1 MHLSPGLPPLI
12 AITPQNNLHVA
23 SYSLPVPSPAAT
35 VDLMPAAIKLLPK
48 ELHAKL
54 AVLPPTV
61 QADLLASTLRFP
73 WDTRVELLGLPD
85 VDDRC
90 ARVKEVM
97 VSLLAEKGTSLD
109 EPAST
114 KGSKGQVANSSRRPA
129 LSVPKSQMPDDLKP
143 LEAALTRRR
152 DELSPAAAETLVRE
166 LTRLAKLPPQAAEYG
181 VSKTYC
187 EWLLALPWN
196 RVSEGRRMDLEEA
209 RKLLDAD
216 HEGLKDVK
224 RRVVEYL
231 AVYRLKR
238 DLWDEKQ
245 KADEDAAKAA
255 EDKEKREVKAIMSKE
270 DVEKARAQMD
280 KSDDV
285 ALPSNTKRE
294 ESSDDVAANKKD
306 ELAPLI
312 DDGPP
317 DNVFRDKAPILLL
330 VGPPGVGKTS
340 IARSIAS
347 ALGRRFHRVSL
358 GGVRDEAEI
367 RGHRRTYVGALPGV
381 FVQALRKVG
390 VSNPVILRESL
401 IDCRKHFPLLT
412 LQSTRST
419 RSASPTTTATPP
431 LPCSRR
437 STPRRIGPST
447 TTTWVTSLST

>member
-12 AITPQNNLHVA
+12 PITPQNNLHVA

-35 VDLMPAAIKLLPK
+35 VDLMPAAVKLLPK

-97 VSLLAEKGTSLD
+97 VSLLAEKGASLD
-109 EPAST
+109 EPAPT
-114 KGSKGQVANSSRRPA
+114 KGKGQVANSSRRPA

-187 EWLLALPWN
+187 EWLLALPWS

-245 KADEDAAKAA
+245 KADEEAAKAV
-255 EDKEKREVKAIMSKE
+255 EDKPKEVKAIMSKE
-270 DVEKARAQMD
+270 DVDKARAQMD

-294 ESSDDVAANKKD
+294 ESADEAAANKKE

-401 IDCRKHFPLLT
+401 I
-412 LQSTRST
+412 SM
-419 RSASPTTTATPP
+419 TPF
-431 LPCSRR
+431 
-437 STPRRIGPST
+437 
-447 TTTWVTSLST
+447 

>member
-1 MHLSPGLPPLI
+1 
-12 AITPQNNLHVA
+12 
-23 SYSLPVPSPAAT
+23 
-35 VDLMPAAIKLLPK
+35 MPAAVKLLPK

-97 VSLLAEKGTSLD
+97 VSLLAEKGASLD
-109 EPAST
+109 EPAPT
-114 KGSKGQVANSSRRPA
+114 KGSKGQVSRRPA

-187 EWLLALPWN
+187 EWLLALPWS

-245 KADEDAAKAA
+245 AEEAKAV
-255 EDKEKREVKAIMSKE
+255 EDKPKEVKAIMSKE
-270 DVEKARAQMD
+270 DVDKARAQMD

-294 ESSDDVAANKKD
+294 ESDEAAANKKE

-401 IDCRKHFPLLT
+401 ITITLLT
-412 LQSTRST
+412 I
-419 RSASPTTTATPP
+419 
-431 LPCSRR
+431 SR
-437 STPRRIGPST
+437 
-447 TTTWVTSLST
+447 

>member
-12 AITPQNNLHVA
+12 PITPQHNLHVA

-73 WDTRVELLGLPD
+73 WETRVELLGLPD

-97 VSLLAEKGTSLD
+97 VSILTEKGGSLD
-109 EPAST
+109 EPAPT
-114 KGSKGQVANSSRRPA
+114 KASKGQVVNAPRRPA
-129 LSVPKSQMPDDLKP
+129 LNLPKSQMPDDLKP

-245 KADEDAAKAA
+245 KADEEAAKAL
-255 EDKEKREVKAIMSKE
+255 EDNPKKEVKAIMSKE
-270 DVEKARAQMD
+270 DVEKARIQME
-280 KSDDV
+280 KSDDS
-285 ALPSNTKRE
+285 AMPANIKRE
-294 ESSDDVAANKKD
+294 ESPDAEKKD
-306 ELAPLI
+306 DLAPLI

-390 VSNPVILRESL
+390 VSNPVILCEFCSL
-401 IDCRKHFPLLT
+401 
-412 LQSTRST
+412 
-419 RSASPTTTATPP
+419 
-431 LPCSRR
+431 
-437 STPRRIGPST
+437 
-447 TTTWVTSLST
+447 

>member
-1 MHLSPGLPPLI
+1 MHLSPGVPPLI
-12 AITPQNNLHVA
+12 PITPQNNLNVA

-73 WDTRVELLGLPD
+73 WETRVELLGLPD

-90 ARVKEVM
+90 ARVKQVM

-109 EPAST
+109 EPT
-114 KGSKGQVANSSRRPA
+114 KGGKVVASRP
-129 LSVPKSQMPDDLKP
+129 SVPQMPDDLKP

-196 RVSEGRRMDLEEA
+196 RVTEGRRMDLDEA

-238 DLWDEKQ
+238 ELWDEKQ
-245 KADEDAAKAA
+245 AEDAK
-255 EDKEKREVKAIMSKE
+255 EDKDTKAIMSKE
-270 DVEKARAQMD
+270 DVEAE
-280 KSDDV
+280 SDV
-285 ALPSNTKRE
+285 ALTKH
-294 ESSDDVAANKKD
+294 ESAAP
-306 ELAPLI
+306 EPALI

-317 DNVFRDKAPILLL
+317 DDVFRDKAPILLL

-340 IARSIAS
+340 IARSIAN

-390 VSNPVILRESL
+390 VSNPVILRE
-401 IDCRKHFPLLT
+401 F
-412 LQSTRST
+412 
-419 RSASPTTTATPP
+419 
-431 LPCSRR
+431 
-437 STPRRIGPST
+437 
-447 TTTWVTSLST
+447 TSGVN

>member
-12 AITPQNNLHVA
+12 PITPQNNLNVA
-23 SYSLPVPSPAAT
+23 SYSLPVPSPAVT
-35 VDLMPAAIKLLPK
+35 VDLMPAATKLLPQ
-48 ELHAKL
+48 ELHSKL
-54 AVLPPTV
+54 AVLPATV

-73 WDTRVELLGLPD
+73 WETRVELLGLPD
-85 VDDRC
+85 TDDRC

-97 VSLLAEKGTSLD
+97 LSLLSEKGASLE
-109 EPAST
+109 EPP
-114 KGSKGQVANSSRRPA
+114 KGKGPVSNSSSRRPA

-143 LEAALTRRR
+143 LEATLNRRR

-166 LTRLAKLPPQAAEYG
+166 LTRLSKLPPQAAEYG

-196 RVSEGRRMDLEEA
+196 RVSEGRRMDLEDA

-238 DLWDEKQ
+238 DLWDEK
-245 KADEDAAKAA
+245 KKHDEDEAADAAK
-255 EDKEKREVKAIMSKE
+255 KEEASKVKAIMSKE
-270 DVEKARAQMD
+270 DVEKAQTQMEKSGD
-280 KSDDV
+280 TLPFKKREDSDD
-285 ALPSNTKRE
+285 
-294 ESSDDVAANKKD
+294 AAVDKKKED
-306 ELAPLI
+306 ELAPLV

-390 VSNPVILRESL
+390 VSNPVILRE
-401 IDCRKHFPLLT
+401 CFPLPGYIY
-412 LQSTRST
+412 TR
-419 RSASPTTTATPP
+419 R
-431 LPCSRR
+431 
-437 STPRRIGPST
+437 
-447 TTTWVTSLST
+447 